1 MSFHHRWFSVI
12 SFTVKEECH
21 RSTALSSNSGK
32 DDEEM
37 LVGGA
42 QGIESSSRIIII
54 GTATV
59 ESILFVDS
67 IIFVWNMYS
76 NLAKGI
82 YDSLLKK
89 AVLFDKEPILKVV
102 FVYFGL
108 IC

>member
-1 MSFHHRWFSVI
+1 
-12 SFTVKEECH
+12 
-21 RSTALSSNSGK
+21 
-32 DDEEM
+32 
-37 LVGGA
+37 
-42 QGIESSSRIIII
+42 
-54 GTATV
+54 
-59 ESILFVDS
+59 
-67 IIFVWNMYS
+67 MYS

>member
-1 MSFHHRWFSVI
+1 MN
-12 SFTVKEECH
+12 EEDQ
-21 RSTALSSNSGK
+21 RNLDLPSDNGK
-32 DDEEM
+32 DYEEM
-37 LVGGA
+37 FIREV
-42 QGIESSSRIIII
+42 QGMGLPANCNYRHSHSF
-54 GTATV
+54 
-59 ESILFVDS
+59 SILVDS
-67 IIFVWNMYS
+67 VIFVWNMYS